1 LRLGQEA
8 SRRAAR
14 LAVLLLLGLHVLLVT
29 TPSSSHTPTL
39 TPSRFENSPVGFAL
53 AHPVGYEEEMMP
65 TLELDA
71 SEARVLAEVLTD
83 YVTDLRMEVAN
94 TDSMEVRDDH
104 KSRETFLKDLVLRL
118 GGRHDRPGGASPS
131 PARP

>member
-1 LRLGQEA
+1 
-8 SRRAAR
+8 
-14 LAVLLLLGLHVLLVT
+14 
-29 TPSSSHTPTL
+29 
-39 TPSRFENSPVGFAL
+39 
-53 AHPVGYEEEMMP
+53 MMP

-83 YVTDLRMEVAN
+83 YVSDLRMEVAN
-94 TDSMEVRDDH
+94 TDSMEVRDEL